1 MTRTPSGHIEQ
12 LPSGA
17 WRAKVYAGKDPLTG
31 REIRFRK
38 TRKTEVEAQIELGRL
53 LALARA
59 GRNPDSGV
67 TVAELLDQY
76 VPVAGWDLSTE
87 ESSLGYIRRTIK
99 PALGVKEIRKVRG
112 PLLDNLYARLKKC
125 GDLACTGRLFT
136 EHRHVPDLRPD
147 PSDPR
152 MKWQQ
157 TAGKVREAITC
168 GALVPGDDLPSVSE
182 LARLQGLK
190 PGTIQHAF
198 LVLAEE
204 GLLVIRHG
212 RTAQIAG
219 DAPAD
224 SNPAA
229 RYRSARSR
237 PGHDCALSGCRPHVC
252 HPMKP
257 STIHGIHSILSGAFE
272 AALRWEWV
280 DFNPAE
286 SAKPPSVTKKKTPAI
301 PPDAVVKLIAQ
312 ARRTGQGAVALY
324 VWLAAI
330 TGVRRGEL
338 CGVQIRD
345 IDLDNGVLHV
355 AFNYVVKGGKQIR
368 KDTKTHQDRSLALD
382 PVTCT
387 LIREHLASVVAALA
401 DTGVKLVPTAY
412 LFSNQ
417 PANAR
422 PWNPDWA
429 SHRVADLAAAAGVQ
443 LNIKALR
450 HYTASQLL
458 AAGFDLG
465 NTAARLGHSG
475 GGATTLK
482 HYADPI
488 SEVDRRAAAYLA
500 QLTIPP
506 ISEQSIPARPREPLG
521 LLMCPEW
528 GSSIGVN
535 SQPANTDLF
544 IWRAIDDRRPRSFV
558 MGVGP
563 RWGAVMRCAQ

>member
-1 MTRTPSGHIEQ
+1 MYPAVMTYAPSGHVEQ
-12 LPSGA
+12 LPSGS

-53 LALARA
+53 LELARA

-67 TVAELLDQY
+67 TVAELLDAY
-76 VPVAGWDLSTE
+76 VPVAGWDVSTE
-87 ESSLGYIRRTIK
+87 EANLGYIRRTVK
-99 PALGVKEIRKVRG
+99 PALGTREVRKVRG
-112 PLLDNLYARLKKC
+112 PLLDNLYARLQKC
-125 GDLACTGRLFT
+125 GDLACAGKPFT

-147 PSDPR
+147 PASPG
-152 MKWQQ
+152 
-157 TAGKVREAITC
+157 TAWHQVACRLREAIAC

-198 LVLAEE
+198 LVLEE
-204 GLLVIRHG
+204 ERLLVIRHG
-212 RTAQIAG
+212 RATQVAG

-224 SNPAA
+224 SNPALQ
-229 RYRSARSR
+229 YRSARSR
-237 PGHDCALSGCRPHVC
+237 PGHDCTLSGCQPHTC

-257 STIHGIHSILSGAFE
+257 STIHGIHAILSGAFE
-272 AALRWEWV
+272 AAQRWEWV

-286 SAKPPSVTKKKTPAI
+286 SAKPPTVRKKKIPATPPGAVVAVIEHARSAGKPAI
-301 PPDAVVKLIAQ
+301 
-312 ARRTGQGAVALY
+312 ALY

-345 IDLDNGVLHV
+345 IDLDNGWLHV
-355 AFNYVVKGGKQIR
+355 AYNYVVKGGKKIR
-368 KDTKTHQDRSLALD
+368 KDTKTHQDRYPAID
-382 PVTCT
+382 PVTCA
-387 LIREHLASVVAALA
+387 LIREHLAAAAAALA
-401 DTGVKLVPTAY
+401 GTGVKLAPSAY
-412 LFSNQ
+412 LFSNH
-417 PANAR
+417 PANTQ

-429 SHRVADLAAAAGVQ
+429 SHRVADLAAAAGAE

-482 HYADPI
+482 HYADPV

-500 QLTIPP
+500 QLTVPQIG
-506 ISEQSIPARPREPLG
+506 EQPTLA
-521 LLMCPEW
+521 
-528 GSSIGVN
+528 
-535 SQPANTDLF
+535 
-544 IWRAIDDRRPRSFV
+544 
-558 MGVGP
+558 
-563 RWGAVMRCAQ
+563 